1 MNGCGGSCC
10 QFMGL
15 TMVLAGSIS
24 QEVNR
29 GIVRR
34 NLFEIYQAS
43 GVGEP
48 EQVDRAATNSTI
60 RHCIS
65 SEARTATMLRD
76 SQATRD
82 VAAVSMASPL
92 GNKSSTHLQEYLD
105 TTPYPLRTTRL
116 V

>member
-1 MNGCGGSCC
+1 
-10 QFMGL
+10 MGL
-15 TMVLAGSIS
+15 TKVLAGSIS

-82 VAAVSMASPL
+82 VAAVSMAFPL
-92 GNKSSTHLQEYLD
+92 GNKSNTHQEAFLWLSP
-105 TTPYPLRTTRL
+105 TPGKPLTHSMPTRCPL
-116 V
+116 T